1 MIRDEY
7 AFKRV
12 MDIVISWLV
21 LLLGF
26 PVFAF
31 IAFLVK
37 LSSRGPLIYKQTRI
51 GKDGCPFTFFKFRS
65 MYNNCSDE
73 IHRNYTRELIQN
85 GTKSGRL
92 YKIEDD
98 HRVTRVGRV
107 LRRLSLDELPQFM
120 NVLRGDMSLVGPRPP
135 IPYEIEHYNGKHK
148 KRLQAKPGITGL
160 WQISGRNKLP
170 FDKMVDLD
178 LKYIDNWSL
187 ALDFVILMKTLPVLV
202 KREGAY

>member
-7 AFKRV
+7 TLKRLT
-12 MDIVISWLV
+12 DV
-21 LLLGF
+21 LFAWFVLIFGF
-26 PVFAF
+26 PIFF
-31 IAFLVK
+31 LIGLLVK
-37 LSSRGPLIYKQTRI
+37 STSKGPLIYRQVRI
-51 GKDGCPFTFFKFRS
+51 GKNGCPFTFFKFRS

-73 IHRNYTRELIQN
+73 VHRNYTKDLIQN
-85 GTKSGRL
+85 NRKNGRL

-98 HRVTRVGRV
+98 YRVTRIGRI
-107 LRRLSLDELPQFM
+107 LRRTSLDELPQFV

-148 KRLQAKPGITGL
+148 KRLRAKPGITGL
-160 WQISGRNKLP
+160 WQVSGRTKLP
-170 FDKMVDLD
+170 FDKMVELD

-187 ALDFVILMKTLPVLV
+187 ALDFVILMKTLPVLM